1 MSHLNNYMEKNS
13 TEVYKMEDVMKYVLD
28 AACMQE
34 RKEAHEHLKK
44 VLNLPDYY
52 GGNLDALYDCV
63 YDMDKP
69 EIEIINMTEADKDE
83 ESYIQ
88 KVLFVLD
95 AAYAVI
101 KM

>member
-1 MSHLNNYMEKNS
+1 
-13 TEVYKMEDVMKYVLD
+13 MKYILD
-28 AACMQE
+28 ATCMQE
-34 RKEAHEHLKK
+34 RKSAHEYLKK

-63 YDMDKP
+63 YDMDRP

-83 ESYIQ
+83 DSYIK

-95 AAYAVI
+95 AAHAVI
-101 KM
+101 RTS

>member
-1 MSHLNNYMEKNS
+1 
-13 TEVYKMEDVMKYVLD
+13 MKYVLD
-28 AACMQE
+28 ATCMQE
-34 RKEAHEHLKK
+34 RREAHEYLKK

-63 YDMDKP
+63 YDMDRP

-83 ESYIQ
+83 DSYIR

-95 AAYAVI
+95 AAHAVI
-101 KM
+101 KTS

>member
-1 MSHLNNYMEKNS
+1 MLLYIR
-13 TEVYKMEDVMKYVLD
+13 TL
-28 AACMQE
+28 
-34 RKEAHEHLKK
+34 LKK

-63 YDMDKP
+63 YDMDRP

-83 ESYIQ
+83 DSYIK

-95 AAYAVI
+95 AAHAVI
-101 KM
+101 RTS